1 MMHLKLAFAY
11 IDPVQVLPLV
21 LLVMVLLPLL
31 NMSPVHCVV
40 SLGHVQ
46 TSNIWTVRYSNIFS
60 YTS

>member
-11 IDPVQVLPLV
+11 IDPVQVLSLV

-40 SLGHVQ
+40 SLGH
-46 TSNIWTVRYSNIFS
+46 TYRRLISGL
-60 YTS
+60 